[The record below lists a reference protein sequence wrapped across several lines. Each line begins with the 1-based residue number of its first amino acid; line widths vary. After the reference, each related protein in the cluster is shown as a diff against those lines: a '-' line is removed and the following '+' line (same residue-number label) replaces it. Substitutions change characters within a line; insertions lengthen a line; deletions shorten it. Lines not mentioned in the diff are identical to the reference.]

1 MSKPTRYQPLLVSL
15 HWLTVLLVFAA
26 FGLGKFMSGQP
37 NEATKIPLLA
47 AHMALGLVTLL
58 VIIVRFV
65 VRLRLP
71 RPAQASTGNALLD
84 KLGEVVHYALYLLVF
99 LMSIS
104 GMSLSMQAGLTPIVF
119 GGSGASLPADFYA
132 FSARLLHGFV
142 APALFLLILLH
153 VGAAFYH
160 QLVLKDNLFARMGY
174 GQASQKQGTA
184 KGTK

>member
-1 MSKPTRYQPLLVSL
+1 MSSNSIPTRYHPLLVSL

-37 NEATKIPLLA
+37 NEAAKIPLLA
-47 AHMALGLVTLL
+47 AHMALGLITLL
-58 VIIVRFV
+58 VIIVRFIA
-65 VRLRLP
+65 RLRLP
-71 RPAQASTGNALLD
+71 KPAHASTGNALLD
-84 KLGEVVHYALYLLVF
+84 KIGEVVHYALYLLVL

-119 GGSGASLPADFYA
+119 GGSGTALPADFYA

-160 QLVLKDNLFARMGY
+160 QLVLKDNLLAHMGY
-174 GQASQKQGTA
+174 EKP
-184 KGTK
+184 